1 MMSSSGRLPNSP
13 ALVAV
18 LALAVWCA
26 FVAARL
32 FRLAD
37 GDIGYFVVAG
47 TEFTDASSGLPLIDG
62 SGYDGQFFHRLA
74 SDPLNSDERVAG
86 TVLDSSWRAA
96 RIGYPL
102 LAWLV
107 SGVGFSTSAALVVV
121 NLIAITVLGYLGGR
135 SARSAGRHA
144 IWGLLL
150 PMYFGFAFSI
160 ARNLAEVVATTALV
174 AGVMLATQHR
184 AVPAALCLSL
194 AVLSRETVVA
204 VVCVVGLLELT
215 DLIRRR
221 RTLGIQDSIWL
232 MPLGIFGVWQLLVA
246 ARWNRGLLDIGGG
259 TGSLRLPGAALIEQL
274 PKVFSRNYLSGATLN
289 IIHAIEVVV
298 LLAVVG
304 AAAIAMVR
312 SNNARIVKSAFCG
325 LLLLLLSADVPVGVW
340 TDRNDLRMFASV
352 YAVAVI
358 VLLHSK
364 MRLHVLAASVGLCTL
379 AAASSFVVGA

>member
-1 MMSSSGRLPNSP
+1 MSGSGRLPNSP

-18 LALAVWCA
+18 LTLSVWCA
-26 FVAARL
+26 FVAARF
-32 FRLAD
+32 FRLAN

-47 TEFTDASSGLPLIDG
+47 TEFTDASSGLTLIDG
-62 SGYDGQFFHRLA
+62 PGYDGQFFHRLA
-74 SDPLNSDERVAG
+74 SDPFNSDDRVAG

-121 NLIAITVLGYLGGR
+121 NLIAITVLGYLGSR

-184 AVPAALCLSL
+184 AIPAALCLSL

-204 VVCVVGLLELT
+204 VVCMVGLFELT

-221 RTLGIQDSIWL
+221 RTFGIKDSIWL
-232 MPLGIFGVWQLLVA
+232 MPLVVFGVWQLLVA
-246 ARWNRGLLDIGGG
+246 ARWNRSVLDIGGG
-259 TGSLRLPGAALIEQL
+259 RGSLRLPGAALIEQL
-274 PKVFSRNYLSGATLN
+274 PEVFSRKYLGEATLN
-289 IIHAIEVVV
+289 ISHAMEVLV
-298 LLAVVG
+298 LLAAVG

-325 LLLLLLSADVPVGVW
+325 LFLLILSADVPVGIW
-340 TDRNDLRMFASV
+340 TDRNDLRMFAGV

-379 AAASSFVVGA
+379 AAASSFVIGA

>member
-13 ALVAV
+13 AVVAV
-18 LALAVWCA
+18 LSLGVWCA

-47 TEFTDASSGLPLIDG
+47 TEFTDASSGLPLVDG
-62 SGYDGQFFHRLA
+62 PGYDGQFFHRLA
-74 SDPLNSDERVAG
+74 SDPLNSDDRVAG

-160 ARNLAEVVATTALV
+160 ARNLAEVVATTVLV

-215 DLIRRR
+215 DLLRRR
-221 RTLGIQDSIWL
+221 RPLGIQDSIWL
-232 MPLGIFGVWQLLVA
+232 MPLVVFGVWHLFVA
-246 ARWNRGLLDIGGG
+246 ARWNRGLLHIGGG
-259 TGSLRLPGAALIEQL
+259 TGSLRVPGVALIEQL
-274 PKVFSRNYLSGATLN
+274 PEVFSRNYLGEATLN
-289 IIHAIEVVV
+289 VIHAMEVVV

-340 TDRNDLRMFASV
+340 TDRNDLRMFAGV

-358 VLLHSK
+358 VLLQSK
-364 MRLHVLAASVGLCTL
+364 MRLHVFAAAVGLCTL

>member
-1 MMSSSGRLPNSP
+1 M
-13 ALVAV
+13 AV
-18 LALAVWCA
+18 LALGAWSA

-32 FRLAD
+32 FRLAE

-47 TEFTDASSGLPLIDG
+47 TEFTDASSGLPLSDG
-62 SGYDGQFFHRLA
+62 PGYDGQFFHRLA
-74 SDPLNSDERVAG
+74 SDPLNSDDRVAG
-86 TVLDSSWRAA
+86 TVLDSSWRAV

-135 SARSAGRHA
+135 SAQLAGRHA

-221 RTLGIQDSIWL
+221 RPLGIQDSIWL
-232 MPLGIFGVWQLLVA
+232 MPLVVFGVWHLFVA

-259 TGSLRLPGAALIEQL
+259 TGSLRVPGVALIEQL
-274 PKVFSRNYLSGATLN
+274 PEVFSRNYLGEATLN
-289 IIHAIEVVV
+289 VIHAMEVVV

-340 TDRNDLRMFASV
+340 TDRNDLRMFAGV

-358 VLLHSK
+358 VLLQSK
-364 MRLHVLAASVGLCTL
+364 MRLHVFAASVGLCTL

>member
-1 MMSSSGRLPNSP
+1 M
-13 ALVAV
+13 VAV
-18 LALAVWCA
+18 LSLGVWCA

-47 TEFTDASSGLPLIDG
+47 TEFTDASSGLPLVDG
-62 SGYDGQFFHRLA
+62 PGYDGQFFHRLA
-74 SDPLNSDERVAG
+74 SDPLNSDDRVTG

-144 IWGLLL
+144 FWGLLL

-160 ARNLAEVVATTALV
+160 ARNWPKWLRRRLLSQW
-174 AGVMLATQHR
+174 VMLATQHR

-221 RTLGIQDSIWL
+221 GRRHSGFNLADATRRLRCGIY
-232 MPLGIFGVWQLLVA
+232 
-246 ARWNRGLLDIGGG
+246 
-259 TGSLRLPGAALIEQL
+259 SLRLDEQGLPHRRGNRKPSCAWCCSYRQL
-274 PKVFSRNYLSGATLN
+274 PEVFSRNYLGEATLN
-289 IIHAIEVVV
+289 VIHAMELWCF
-298 LLAVVG
+298 LLWG
-304 AAAIAMVR
+304 GAIAMVR
-312 SNNARIVKSAFCG
+312 SNNARIVKSAF
-325 LLLLLLSADVPVGVW
+325 
-340 TDRNDLRMFASV
+340 
-352 YAVAVI
+352 
-358 VLLHSK
+358 
-364 MRLHVLAASVGLCTL
+364 
-379 AAASSFVVGA
+379 VVCCCCCFR

>member
-1 MMSSSGRLPNSP
+1 MSSSGRLPNSP
-13 ALVAV
+13 AVVAV
-18 LALAVWCA
+18 LALGVWCA

-47 TEFTDASSGLPLIDG
+47 TEFTDASSGLPLVDG
-62 SGYDGQFFHRLA
+62 PGYDGQFFHRLA
-74 SDPLNSDERVAG
+74 SDPLNSDDRVAG

-96 RIGYPL
+96 RVGYPL

-184 AVPAALCLSL
+184 AVPAALCLSF
-194 AVLSRETVVA
+194 AVLSRETRPDSLIVSSNARVQWA
-204 VVCVVGLLELT
+204 VISGPSSGMNSST
-215 DLIRRR
+215 
-221 RTLGIQDSIWL
+221 
-232 MPLGIFGVWQLLVA
+232 
-246 ARWNRGLLDIGGG
+246 
-259 TGSLRLPGAALIEQL
+259 SL
-274 PKVFSRNYLSGATLN
+274 
-289 IIHAIEVVV
+289 
-298 LLAVVG
+298 LLA
-304 AAAIAMVR
+304 
-312 SNNARIVKSAFCG
+312 S
-325 LLLLLLSADVPVGVW
+325 
-340 TDRNDLRMFASV
+340 
-352 YAVAVI
+352 
-358 VLLHSK
+358 
-364 MRLHVLAASVGLCTL
+364 
-379 AAASSFVVGA
+379 